1 MKKKQKHLQLFF
13 LCAVLKQMAAAA
25 QTVHMGV
32 ALCGINDVNLFQGQT
47 PAQRIA
53 TEMFADQFE
62 TMIDI
67 TETNVTTNLTL
78 FLQMLAGGGRIRL
91 SPGDKQALLS
101 FIGWTRH
108 MIRLGIDP
116 STIPF
121 PIGDAAMWFRI
132 DKTHKMFI

>member
-1 MKKKQKHLQLFF
+1 M
-13 LCAVLKQMAAAA
+13 AAAAA
-25 QTVHMGV
+25 QTVHRGV

-47 PAQRIA
+47 PAQHIV

-78 FLQMLAGGGRIRL
+78 FSQTPAGGGRIRL
-91 SPGDKQALLS
+91 SPGDKQALFS
-101 FIGWTRH
+101 FIGWTCH

-121 PIGDAAMWFRI
+121 PIGDAAMWF
-132 DKTHKMFI
+132 